1 MSGRSIPTFSELI
14 LPIGL
19 ALLMVFSSVLKYELD
34 PLESTETKF
43 TSPHTA
49 VSLVTDGSGYFDEN
63 CSPTSIPL
71 GTDLLFTCGGQG
83 LYFYHSN
90 TVDDVRTQENM
101 AQQISVGISDST
113 FVILD
118 GFAYF
123 EGNINGADQ
132 GLWRSNGS
140 NVGTSLVKQIS
151 SINHLTAINGSLY
164 FAGQSSAGIEPWI
177 SDGTNA
183 GTKMAGD
190 LVPGAGSSNPQEFV
204 EFDGKVFMTAEN
216 ETGERHIYWNGWT
229 SEVIDETRPI
239 SVTPSLGQHASIGSA
254 SGDNII
260 VASRGITNGNME
272 LALNTG
278 ASGFGPLTMSGANHM
293 RDADIVVGSDGIMHI
308 SYINAG
314 SGDLVYLSTTEWPN
328 ANNLVH
334 VNLEAVQNTYHS
346 SIDVDSYNNPFVV
359 YMDDAGNK
367 IRLKYRLESTWYEAL
382 VDGNPSFRPTI
393 QIDDY
398 NNVHIN
404 YVSSNGTLMHALS
417 TERMNN
423 FSSWSIS
430 EIAGPSTPLGAFAG
444 PSMSINDVNRV
455 GMVATSVSSE
465 EVRFFRNKIVN
476 TDTNNSVISMGSK
489 HSCVLT
495 DDGSVVCWGSQTEA
509 FGVNISSSI
518 STPKVVNDLE
528 GKDTVQITSTSMG
541 NCALSTDGGVRCW
554 GNNSGGTLGI
564 GASTGST
571 NSGVGVQLIDLGT
584 NVSIEQ
590 IDSSKFTSCA
600 ITDEGSVLCWGW
612 NYNGQLGIG
621 DNTGSKQKIGDAV
634 NEMGDDLNYVDLGTN
649 RTAKQ
654 VSVGGGHTCAIL
666 DNDLVKCW
674 GRNNNGQLGIY
685 TNGSNIGDNEGEMGD
700 SLSYVNLGTGR
711 TAKQITSGDDHT
723 CAILDNDLVKCW
735 GTNNFGVLG
744 IGGGQS
750 TYTPSSVNLGAG
762 QTANSIDTTGQ
773 HVCVLLNNAEVRCWG
788 RNIEGQLG
796 TGSSSN
802 SANSPQN
809 VEAYGHP
816 NTRDVVAIK
825 AGDMH
830 TCAVLE
836 DFSLSCWGKNGDGQ
850 LGIAGVSQSPTPLTP
865 AMLGWEVIGTTFV
878 NHENIPGT
886 NTAGKHNSIAVD
898 GEGVIHIAHG
908 DIAANGNLRYS
919 KMSPDAGWSS
929 EIVDYTSTTGRYT
942 STYAEENGEV
952 HISYYDHGAEDLKY
966 AHHDGNGWTISTVD
980 SGGVVGLFTSLMVD
994 SDGVVHISYTDYSN
1008 MDLKYARY
1016 DGNWSINTV
1025 DVAGL

>member
-1 MSGRSIPTFSELI
+1 
-14 LPIGL
+14 
-19 ALLMVFSSVLKYELD
+19 
-34 PLESTETKF
+34 
-43 TSPHTA
+43 
-49 VSLVTDGSGYFDEN
+49 
-63 CSPTSIPL
+63 
-71 GTDLLFTCGGQG
+71 
-83 LYFYHSN
+83 
-90 TVDDVRTQENM
+90 
-101 AQQISVGISDST
+101 
-113 FVILD
+113 
-118 GFAYF
+118 
-123 EGNINGADQ
+123 
-132 GLWRSNGS
+132 
-140 NVGTSLVKQIS
+140 
-151 SINHLTAINGSLY
+151 
-164 FAGQSSAGIEPWI
+164 
-177 SDGTNA
+177 
-183 GTKMAGD
+183 
-190 LVPGAGSSNPQEFV
+190 
-204 EFDGKVFMTAEN
+204 
-216 ETGERHIYWNGWT
+216 
-229 SEVIDETRPI
+229 
-239 SVTPSLGQHASIGSA
+239 
-254 SGDNII
+254 
-260 VASRGITNGNME
+260 
-272 LALNTG
+272 
-278 ASGFGPLTMSGANHM
+278 MSGANHM

-541 NCALSTDGGVRCW
+541 NCALSADGDVRCW

-654 VSVGGGHTCAIL
+654 VSVGGIHA
-666 DNDLVKCW
+666 
-674 GRNNNGQLGIY
+674 Q
-685 TNGSNIGDNEGEMGD
+685 
-700 SLSYVNLGTGR
+700 
-711 TAKQITSGDDHT
+711 
-723 CAILDNDLVKCW
+723 
-735 GTNNFGVLG
+735 F
-744 IGGGQS
+744 
-750 TYTPSSVNLGAG
+750 
-762 QTANSIDTTGQ
+762 
-773 HVCVLLNNAEVRCWG
+773 
-788 RNIEGQLG
+788 
-796 TGSSSN
+796 
-802 SANSPQN
+802 
-809 VEAYGHP
+809 
-816 NTRDVVAIK
+816 
-825 AGDMH
+825 
-830 TCAVLE
+830 
-836 DFSLSCWGKNGDGQ
+836 
-850 LGIAGVSQSPTPLTP
+850 LT
-865 AMLGWEVIGTTFV
+865 MI
-878 NHENIPGT
+878 
-886 NTAGKHNSIAVD
+886 
-898 GEGVIHIAHG
+898 
-908 DIAANGNLRYS
+908 
-919 KMSPDAGWSS
+919 
-929 EIVDYTSTTGRYT
+929 
-942 STYAEENGEV
+942 
-952 HISYYDHGAEDLKY
+952 
-966 AHHDGNGWTISTVD
+966 
-980 SGGVVGLFTSLMVD
+980 
-994 SDGVVHISYTDYSN
+994 
-1008 MDLKYARY
+1008 
-1016 DGNWSINTV
+1016 
-1025 DVAGL
+1025 